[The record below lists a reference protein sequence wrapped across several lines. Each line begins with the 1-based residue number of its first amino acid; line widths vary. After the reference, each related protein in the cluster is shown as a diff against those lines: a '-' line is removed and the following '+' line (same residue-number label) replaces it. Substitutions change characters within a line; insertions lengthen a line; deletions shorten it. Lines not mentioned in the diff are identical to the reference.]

1 MPSIPH
7 KDYLPDITGPEPESD
22 YEHEDEQ
29 GGEEEYDDY
38 QDNLH
43 QNDWNTVAK
52 KIKIIFFSFTKTKLQ
67 IISIAAHFSIFHFA
81 AQACLLDIRKKTR
94 TQQKKIINNTK
105 SRLSISLILAMGNLK
120 SWYK

>member
-1 MPSIPH
+1 MAFLSFILKEHTVPSIPH

-43 QNDWNTVAK
+43 QND
-52 KIKIIFFSFTKTKLQ
+52 
-67 IISIAAHFSIFHFA
+67 
-81 AQACLLDIRKKTR
+81 
-94 TQQKKIINNTK
+94 
-105 SRLSISLILAMGNLK
+105 
-120 SWYK
+120 